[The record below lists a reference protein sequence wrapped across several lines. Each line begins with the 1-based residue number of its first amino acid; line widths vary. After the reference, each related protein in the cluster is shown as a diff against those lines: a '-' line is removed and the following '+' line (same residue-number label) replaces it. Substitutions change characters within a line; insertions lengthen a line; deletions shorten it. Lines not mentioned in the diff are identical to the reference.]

1 VTLFRC
7 FTSLLVLLFVFV
19 PKQNAIAQTSVYG
32 SVALVNYGLQNN
44 NSTSYK
50 SDTAGFI
57 GGVFYNFPI
66 HSRLTAGVDARG
78 SLGVGDR
85 GGALATAALRIGFVP
100 ERVVL
105 RPYFLLGGGVVTST
119 FNIGQITGPATQ
131 GLAGQSTRVTSG
143 GVEFAG
149 GLDVRLNDSFDL
161 RAVELG
167 AVAGGSGR
175 SVGSAFLDAGLVW
188 HLHKRFHKP

>member
-7 FTSLLVLLFVFV
+7 FTSLLALLLLLV
-19 PKQNAIAQTSVYG
+19 PKQNAIAQTSIYG
-32 SVALVNYGLQNN
+32 SVSGVNYVLQNN
-44 NSTSYK
+44 NSSAAK
-50 SDTAGFI
+50 SDTAGFV

-66 HSRLTAGVDARG
+66 QSRVTAGVDVRG
-78 SLGVGDR
+78 SYGVGSR
-85 GGALATAALRIGFVP
+85 GGALAAGALRIGFVP

-119 FNIGQITGPATQ
+119 FKINDITGPAAEGLTTQ
-131 GLAGQSTRVTSG
+131 PTRFTSG

-149 GLDVRLNDSFDL
+149 GLDVRLSDSFDL

-167 AVAGGSGR
+167 AVAGGSNQD
-175 SVGSAFLDAGLVW
+175 VGSAFLDAGIVY
-188 HLHKRFHKP
+188 HLH